1 MRQHRFRDL
10 VAHAHHRI
18 EGGHGLLENHADSSA
33 PDVAHL
39 RFWYGEQ
46 VFTAKM
52 NVAVNARLRGKQPQ
66 DGQRADRLP
75 RARLPHK
82 SQHLTRRDLKTHIA
96 NGGHVSLTSGEF
108 DCEISDLE
116 QRRHTAMLAGE
127 LRLPHSARAAVG
139 QPHENWLQ

>member
-18 EGGHGLLENHADSSA
+18 ERGHRLLKNHADSGA
-33 PDVAHL
+33 PNVAHL

-66 DGQRADRLP
+66 DCQRADRLP

-82 SQHLTRRDLKTHIA
+82 SQHLARRDLKAHIA
-96 NGGHVSLTSGEF
+96 DGGHVSLSSGEF
-108 DCEISDLE
+108 DGEISDLK
-116 QRRHTAMLAGE
+116 QRGHTPMLAVDCASYIG
-127 LRLPHSARAAVG
+127 LSFDGNSV
-139 QPHENWLQ
+139 

>member
-1 MRQHRFRDL
+1 MRQHRLGDL

-18 EGGHGLLENHADSSA
+18 EGGHGLLENHTDSSA
-33 PDVAHL
+33 ANVTDL

-75 RARLPHK
+75 RARLPHE
-82 SQHLTRRDLKTHIA
+82 SQHLARRDLKAHIA
-96 NGGHVSLTSGEF
+96 NGGHVSLRSGEF
-108 DCEISDLE
+108 DSEISDLE
-116 QRRHTAMLAGE
+116 QRGHTAMLAGE
-127 LRLPHSARAAVG
+127 LRLPPSARIAL
-139 QPHENWLQ
+139 E